1 MKEYTNQEKLD
12 IIINKLKQGNTTIRR
27 IANDLNMNDLVLFS
41 YISGYKETPDILI
54 KKIVETYN
62 MNEEELYGVNMVK
75 KLTI

>member
-54 KKIVETYN
+54 RKLVETYN

-75 KLTI
+75 NLTI